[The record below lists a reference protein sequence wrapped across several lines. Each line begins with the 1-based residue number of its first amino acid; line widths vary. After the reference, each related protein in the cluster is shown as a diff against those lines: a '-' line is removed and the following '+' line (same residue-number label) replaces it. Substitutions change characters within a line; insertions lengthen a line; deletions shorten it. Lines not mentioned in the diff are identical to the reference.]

1 MYLLLSIFAFGL
13 LVLGHEFGHFIMARV
28 NGVKVEEFSI
38 GMGPRLW
45 TKKGKAT
52 TYSLKALPIGGSV
65 QMYGETADEA
75 GEGSF
80 FSKSPLR
87 KMSIIAA
94 GPIMNLIMAILL
106 LFAVTLFTGYSSN
119 AVAEIVPGSPAE
131 AAGIQPGDEILSI
144 NGERAHTFQDVS
156 TYINYYGM
164 DVDSSNKDADP
175 VLTAKDLTVVV
186 KTKAGEV
193 QKIITPDIT
202 EKRPLIGIAPVS
214 KENPGFF
221 ESIGESFN
229 QGRSLISQTL
239 FSLKIL
245 VSGKASI
252 NDFGGPVTIFKISTE
267 VASVSLWALAS
278 FVAFLSINL
287 AVLNLVPFPALDGGW
302 LLILLVEM
310 ITRKR
315 LPDKF
320 VGIWN
325 AVGFVILM
333 SFMLLITFKD
343 IFLPGGF

>member
-28 NGVKVEEFSI
+28 NGVKVEEFSV

-45 TKKGKAT
+45 TKKRKAT
-52 TYSLKALPIGGSV
+52 NYSLKALPIGGSV
-65 QMYGETADEA
+65 QMFGETEDES

-94 GPIMNLIMAILL
+94 GPIMNIIMAILI
-106 LFAVTLFTGYSSN
+106 LFVVTLFTGYSSN
-119 AVAEIVPGSPAE
+119 VIKETVPGSPAE
-131 AAGIQPGDEILSI
+131 AAGIIAGDQII
-144 NGERAHTFQDVS
+144 RVNGERAYTFQDVS
-156 TYINYYGM
+156 TYINFNGL
-164 DVDSSNKDADP
+164 N
-175 VLTAKDLTVVV
+175 DLTLEIKTPTGTV
-186 KTKAGEV
+186 KKV
-193 QKIITPDIT
+193 ITPI
-202 EKRPLIGIAPVS
+202 ENEGRPMIGVAPVS
-214 KENPGFF
+214 AENPGFF

-229 QGRSLISQTL
+229 QGRSLITQTL

-245 VSGKASI
+245 FSGQANL

-267 VASVSLWALAS
+267 VASVSLWGLAS

-287 AVLNLVPFPALDGGW
+287 AVLNLIPFPALDGGW
-302 LLILLVEM
+302 LLILLIEL

>member
-1 MYLLLSIFAFGL
+1 MYLVLSIFAFGL

-52 TYSLKALPIGGSV
+52 NYSLKALPIGGSV

-94 GPIMNLIMAILL
+94 GPIMNLIMAILI
-106 LFAVTLFTGYSSN
+106 LFTVTLFTGYSSN
-119 AVAEIVPGSPAE
+119 VIKETLPGSPAE
-131 AAGIQPGDEILSI
+131 AAGIKAGDEIISV
-144 NGERAHTFQDVS
+144 NGERAYTFQDVS
-156 TYINYYGM
+156 TYINFNGFNE
-164 DVDSSNKDADP
+164 VTLK
-175 VLTAKDLTVVV
+175 L
-186 KTKAGEV
+186 KTPDGIVTKT
-193 QKIITPDIT
+193 ITPQDT
-202 EKRPLIGIAPVS
+202 EGRPMIGVAPVS
-214 KENPGFF
+214 AENPGFF

-229 QGRSLISQTL
+229 QGRSLITQTL

-245 VSGKASI
+245 FSGRASL

-267 VASVSLWALAS
+267 VASVSLWGLAS
-278 FVAFLSINL
+278 FIAFLSINL
-287 AVLNLVPFPALDGGW
+287 AVLNLIPFPALDGGW
-302 LLILLVEM
+302 LLILLIEL

>member
-1 MYLLLSIFAFGL
+1 MYLILSIFAFGL

-94 GPIMNLIMAILL
+94 GPIMNLIMAILI

-119 AVAEIVPGSPAE
+119 VIKETLPGSPAE
-131 AAGIQPGDEILSI
+131 AAGIQAGDQII
-144 NGERAHTFQDVS
+144 RVNGERAYTFQDVS
-156 TYINYYGM
+156 TYINFNGFE
-164 DVDSSNKDADP
+164 
-175 VLTAKDLTVVV
+175 DLTLQI
-186 KTKAGEV
+186 KTPTGMVTKT
-193 QKIITPDIT
+193 ITPQDK
-202 EKRPLIGIAPVS
+202 EGRPMIGVAPVS
-214 KENPGFF
+214 TESPGFF

-229 QGRSLISQTL
+229 QGRSLITQTL

-245 VSGKASI
+245 FSGRASL

-267 VASVSLWALAS
+267 VASVSLWGLAS
-278 FVAFLSINL
+278 FIAFLSINL
-287 AVLNLVPFPALDGGW
+287 AVLNLIPFPALDGGW
-302 LLILLVEM
+302 LLILLVEL

-325 AVGFVILM
+325 AIGFVILM